1 MDDLTEP
8 DTGPRAEIT
17 IEPART
23 AAVGST
29 TVRRAL
35 PRRARR
41 TVGAWCF
48 ADHFGP
54 AQGGLGGIGPHPH
67 IGLQTVTWLLDG
79 HLLHRDS
86 LGSEQSIRPGQL
98 NLMTAGHGIAHAEE
112 ADLTSTGTS
121 HGTQLWVALP
131 EATRNGPAAF
141 EHHAEL
147 PHVDLGAATATL
159 LIGGLAGSA
168 AGVVSPARA
177 DTDHLGAQLDLRGP
191 LELDLD
197 PRYEHALYPLDGPV
211 TVAGRPLAVGEVAYL
226 PPGHQALSVGPAD
239 RTPAASGAGPVRV
252 MLLGGVPFP
261 EEVFMWWNY
270 VARTRD
276 EVDAA
281 NRAWT
286 EGTDRFGDPGSVLER
301 IPAPTPPWQRP
312 DPA

>member
-1 MDDLTEP
+1 MDHDTDPATE
-8 DTGPRAEIT
+8 IS

-23 AAVGST
+23 ATVGAT

-79 HLLHRDS
+79 ELLHRDS

-98 NLMTAGHGIAHAEE
+98 NLMTAGHGISHAEE
-112 ADLTSTGTS
+112 ADLTRTGTS

-131 EATRNGPAAF
+131 EASRHGPAAF

-147 PHVDLGAATATL
+147 PRVELGPATATL
-159 LIGGLAGSA
+159 LIGALAGA
-168 AGVVSPARA
+168 AADTRSPARA
-177 DTDHLGAQLDLRGP
+177 DTDHVGAQVDLHGAA
-191 LELDLD
+191 ELDLD
-197 PRYEHALYPLDGPV
+197 PGFEHAVYPLDGPV
-211 TVAGRPLAVGEVAYL
+211 EVAGRPLAVGQVAYL
-226 PPGHQALSVGPAD
+226 PPGRTALTLGPAGPD
-239 RTPAASGAGPVRV
+239 RGTGPTRV
-252 MLLGGVPFP
+252 MLLGGTPFP
-261 EEVFMWWNY
+261 DEVVMWWNY

-276 EVDAA
+276 EVDRA
-281 NRAWT
+281 NLEWA
-286 EGTDRFGDPGSVLER
+286 EGTDRFGDPGSVLDR
-301 IPAPTPPWQRP
+301 IPAPVPPWRRA
-312 DPA
+312 DRT